1 MDIFKKIEDVL
12 TELLDIEAEEITP
25 ETYVIRD
32 LNAESIDLLELAVG
46 LNSSFNIDIND
57 DEIFLRNLRLYLT
70 EAKQI
75 GKDALEYLVK
85 KFPFLTRDRIEEIMA
100 DLKNGPVLKVKDL
113 VSFVAWQMQGG

>member
-1 MDIFKKIEDVL
+1 MDIFKKIEDIL
-12 TELLDIEAEEITP
+12 TELLDIESEEITP

-70 EAKQI
+70 EAKEI
-75 GKDALEYLVK
+75 GKDALEYLSK
-85 KFPFLTRDRIEEIMA
+85 KFPFLTRDRTEEIMA
-100 DLKNGPVLKVKDL
+100 DLKDGPVLKVKDL
-113 VSFVAWQMQGG
+113 VSYVAWQMQGG